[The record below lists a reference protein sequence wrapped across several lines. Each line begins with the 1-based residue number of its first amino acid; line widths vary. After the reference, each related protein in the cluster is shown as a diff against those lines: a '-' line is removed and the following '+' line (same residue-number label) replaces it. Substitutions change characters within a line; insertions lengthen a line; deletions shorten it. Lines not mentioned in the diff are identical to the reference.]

1 MSALQDDGEP
11 VDSSSEETHPLFKPL
26 VAVRSSFLNFVV
38 ALGVALLLGAVA
50 TSGPLAGI
58 LGVLGISAVI
68 YALLG
73 ELGLRAIGYK

>member
-1 MSALQDDGEP
+1 MSALKDDGEH
-11 VDSSSEETHPLFKPL
+11 VESSSEQTHPLRRPL

-38 ALGVALLLGAVA
+38 ALGIGLLLGAVV
-50 TSGPLAGI
+50 TSGPIAGI

-73 ELGLRAIGYK
+73 EIGLRAIGYK